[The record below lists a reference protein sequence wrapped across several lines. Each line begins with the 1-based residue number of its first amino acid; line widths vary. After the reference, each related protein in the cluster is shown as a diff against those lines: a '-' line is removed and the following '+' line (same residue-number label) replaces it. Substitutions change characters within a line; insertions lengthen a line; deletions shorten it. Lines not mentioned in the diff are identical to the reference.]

1 MKPLPNRRGFLC
13 TKLRKSVSKNNLV
26 PSANNKKFVSKCVF
40 SGQDKKNLKKLHV

>member
-26 PSANNKKFVSKCVF
+26 ASANNKKFVSRCV
-40 SGQDKKNLKKLHV
+40 KN